1 MRAELAARAGA
12 ARFALYYAP
21 PRASAWWRAGC
32 AWLGR
37 DPEDGATL
45 APPQPGAL
53 RRPVDAL
60 TVAPR
65 RYGWHAT
72 LVAPFAL
79 RPGVAP
85 DELVAAAAA
94 WARACAPL
102 AIDVDVA
109 AHGAFVALRPA
120 HAHGDDALRALAARA
135 LRALAPLRRPPADAE
150 RAKRAA
156 APLSERQRALLAEW
170 GYPYVLDEYRFHM
183 TLSDPLD
190 DPAERAALIDWW
202 KAAAAAL
209 GPLPV
214 DHAAIFVEA
223 RPGAPF
229 MLWKRLPFGQR
240 AAATD
245 AAATTDAA
253 DAADAAESGEARR

>member
-1 MRAELAARAGA
+1 
-12 ARFALYYAP
+12 
-21 PRASAWWRAGC
+21 
-32 AWLGR
+32 
-37 DPEDGATL
+37 
-45 APPQPGAL
+45 
-53 RRPVDAL
+53 
-60 TVAPR
+60 
-65 RYGWHAT
+65 
-72 LVAPFAL
+72 
-79 RPGVAP
+79 
-85 DELVAAAAA
+85 
-94 WARACAPL
+94 
-102 AIDVDVA
+102 
-109 AHGAFVALRPA
+109 
-120 HAHGDDALRALAARA
+120 
-135 LRALAPLRRPPADAE
+135 AE

-223 RPGAPF
+223 RPGTPF

>member
-1 MRAELAARAGA
+1 M
-12 ARFALYYAP
+12 
-21 PRASAWWRAGC
+21 
-32 AWLGR
+32 
-37 DPEDGATL
+37 
-45 APPQPGAL
+45 
-53 RRPVDAL
+53 DAL

-109 AHGAFVALRPA
+109 ALGAFVALRPA

-223 RPGAPF
+223 RPGTPF

-253 DAADAAESGEARR
+253 DAAESGEARR

>member
-1 MRAELAARAGA
+1 
-12 ARFALYYAP
+12 
-21 PRASAWWRAGC
+21 
-32 AWLGR
+32 
-37 DPEDGATL
+37 
-45 APPQPGAL
+45 
-53 RRPVDAL
+53 
-60 TVAPR
+60 
-65 RYGWHAT
+65 
-72 LVAPFAL
+72 
-79 RPGVAP
+79 
-85 DELVAAAAA
+85 
-94 WARACAPL
+94 
-102 AIDVDVA
+102 
-109 AHGAFVALRPA
+109 
-120 HAHGDDALRALAARA
+120 DDALRALAARA

-223 RPGAPF
+223 RPGTPF

>member
-53 RRPVDAL
+53 R
-60 TVAPR
+60 
-65 RYGWHAT
+65 
-72 LVAPFAL
+72 
-79 RPGVAP
+79 PGVAP

-109 AHGAFVALRPA
+109 ALGAFVALRPA

-223 RPGAPF
+223 RPGTPF